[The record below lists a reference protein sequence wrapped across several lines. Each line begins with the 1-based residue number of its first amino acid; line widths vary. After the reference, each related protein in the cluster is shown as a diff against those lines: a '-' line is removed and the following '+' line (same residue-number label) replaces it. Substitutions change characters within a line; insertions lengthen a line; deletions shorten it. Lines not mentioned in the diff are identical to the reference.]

1 MKYKDYYKILG
12 VERGASEDDIKKA
25 YRKLARKYHPDVSK
39 ESNAKERFQE
49 VSEAYETLRDKE
61 KRAAYDSL
69 GSFRPGQDF
78 RPPPDWFDR
87 FGAGRNEDLHGVDL
101 GELFESMGL
110 FGRAGRRRSRGAFP
124 GELRGA
130 GAPHA
135 GGGGAR
141 YRARGAARRAQL
153 HRAHSTRGAIDGQRL
168 RLRGKGGPGMNGGP
182 PGDLYL
188 QIALDPH
195 PLYRASGHD
204 LELEVPVAPW
214 EAALG
219 AQVEVPTLEGRVTMK
234 VPGIARRAEAAAR
247 RRGLPKPAGAR
258 AIFMRCSTSPC
269 RRRSPIARKHS
280 SSSSAKHRV
289 STRARASAR
298 RRAGHAP
305 CDFGRMALAKTDPG
319 AAQGHRAAPRNPSRR
334 AARRRRARA

>member
-12 VERGASEDDIKKA
+12 LERGASEEDVKKA

-39 ESNAKERFQE
+39 EANAKEKFQE

-87 FGAGRNEDLHGVDL
+87 FGSGRAEDLHGVDL
-101 GELFESMGL
+101 GEIFESMGI
-110 FGRAGRRRSRGAFP
+110 FGRAQRRSRKSFAGEDYEVPVRLTLEEAYRGTERTVQLDGKAFTARIP
-124 GELRGA
+124 RGA
-130 GAPHA
+130 
-135 GGGGAR
+135 
-141 YRARGAARRAQL
+141 
-153 HRAHSTRGAIDGQRL
+153 TDGQRL

-195 PLYRASGHD
+195 PLYRASRHD
-204 LELEVPVAPW
+204 LDIDVPLAPW

-219 AQVEVPTLEGRVTMK
+219 AEVEIPTLEGRVTMK
-234 VPGIARRAEAAAR
+234 VPPGSKAGQKLRLAGK
-247 RRGLPKPAGAR
+247 GLPKPGGGAGDLYAVLSITVPGTLTER
-258 AIFMRCSTSPC
+258 ERKLFEEMREASRFNP
-269 RRRSPIARKHS
+269 
-280 SSSSAKHRV
+280 RV
-289 STRARASAR
+289 R
-298 RRAGHAP
+298 
-305 CDFGRMALAKTDPG
+305 F
-319 AAQGHRAAPRNPSRR
+319 SR
-334 AARRRRARA
+334 

>member
-12 VERGASEDDIKKA
+12 LQRGASEEDIKKA

-39 ESNAKERFQE
+39 EPNAKEKFQE

-87 FGAGRNEDLHGVDL
+87 FGAGRHEDLRGVDL
-101 GELFESMGL
+101 SELFESMGI
-110 FGRAGRRRSRGAFP
+110 FGRAGRRQRGAYP
-124 GELRGA
+124 GEDYEVPVRLTLEEAYHGAERSVQLDGRSFTARIPRGA
-130 GAPHA
+130 
-135 GGGGAR
+135 
-141 YRARGAARRAQL
+141 
-153 HRAHSTRGAIDGQRL
+153 TDGQRL
-168 RLRGKGGPGMNGGP
+168 RLRGKGGPGVSGGP
-182 PGDLYL
+182 AGDLYL

-204 LELEVPVAPW
+204 LEIELPLAPW

-234 VPGIARRAEAAAR
+234 VPPGSRAGQKLRLAGK
-247 RRGLPKPAGAR
+247 GLPRPGGGAGDLYVVLTIAVPATLTEREKALYEELRQASG
-258 AIFMRCSTSPC
+258 FDP
-269 RRRSPIARKHS
+269 
-280 SSSSAKHRV
+280 
-289 STRARASAR
+289 RARFR
-298 RRAGHAP
+298 
-305 CDFGRMALAKTDPG
+305 
-319 AAQGHRAAPRNPSRR
+319 
-334 AARRRRARA
+334 